1 MLIAGFTLAGCAG
14 NNGNTAAPTEK
25 AGESTTAPAAT
36 KEATGTEASGTEV
49 PGALEPVELSLY
61 LPGGP
66 DKDVASVEQEINAYL
81 KDKIN
86 ATIKINQLSW
96 DKPADKVNLMIQ
108 SGEVFDMVYTWNF
121 MTNAAKGGVSAAGGA
136 AGHLCQ
142 GDEGT
147 DQSGLPAGSYRQ
159 RTFVCGSN

>member
-1 MLIAGFTLAGCAG
+1 MTGKKGTGLLLSFVLLIGLSLSGCGG
-14 NNGNTAAPTEK
+14 NNSNNEVAPTGTQADSTAAPAASDKAVATEK
-25 AGESTTAPAAT
+25 TNE
-36 KEATGTEASGTEV
+36 
-49 PGALEPVELSLY
+49 LEQVELSLY

-66 DKDVASVEQEINAYL
+66 DKDVASVEQAINEYL

-121 MTNAAKGGVSAAGGA
+121 MTNAAKGAY
-136 AGHLCQ
+136 
-142 GDEGT
+142 
-147 DQSGLPAGSYRQ
+147 LPLE
-159 RTFVCGSN
+159 